1 MEDSGTNVGIDTTQL
16 GDPELQLWE
25 KIQRGEPIAR
35 NINEEH
41 EKRLTAGERVSDRVA
56 STIGSW
62 RFIIIMSVILAAW
75 ITLNIIGWIRS
86 WDPYPFILLNLVLS
100 FQAAY
105 AAPVIM
111 MSQNRQGAKDRLRSE
126 QDYETNRMSGIAVA
140 HIHERIEEILELQK
154 RQMRLLE
161 RSTSHTDEPS
171 S

>member
-1 MEDSGTNVGIDTTQL
+1 MEDSGTNVRIDTTQL

-62 RFIIIMSVILAAW
+62 
-75 ITLNIIGWIRS
+75 RS

>member
-1 MEDSGTNVGIDTTQL
+1 
-16 GDPELQLWE
+16 
-25 KIQRGEPIAR
+25 
-35 NINEEH
+35 
-41 EKRLTAGERVSDRVA
+41 
-56 STIGSW
+56 
-62 RFIIIMSVILAAW
+62 VILAAW

-161 RSTSHTDEPS
+161 RSTSYTDEPS